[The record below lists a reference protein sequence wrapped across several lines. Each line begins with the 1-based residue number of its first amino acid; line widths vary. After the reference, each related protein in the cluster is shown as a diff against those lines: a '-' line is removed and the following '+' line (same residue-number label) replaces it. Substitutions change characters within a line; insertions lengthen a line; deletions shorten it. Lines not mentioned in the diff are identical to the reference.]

1 MSEPT
6 KEIFVSY
13 PGLIIAILFYIMYPL
28 SLSFI
33 WYNKFEGK
41 IKHILVGAAGFFVS
55 VLILE
60 RIILSILRYIFPN
73 KIFVLI
79 ISLISPGLFEE
90 TARYVCF
97 IILFKNPINRDKKT
111 SISYGIGHGG
121 IEAIYLALNLLLVLI
136 AKDYLIKNGVS
147 ISDLPFLAC
156 IMGAIERFF
165 AVIIHI
171 SLSVVVYK
179 AVNEKKILFYIG
191 AIFYHDLVD
200 LFALLYQSE
209 VINVYL
215 LEIIVAFLSICA
227 AFLAYKL
234 YNTLDNSIDINSEER
249 EKMVEE
255 NKENPDNLVNSA
267 TTENPDNQE
276 NPENP

>member
-73 KIFVLI
+73 KIFVYI

-97 IILFKNPINRDKKT
+97 IILLKNPINRDKIT

-121 IEAIYLALNLLLVLI
+121 IEAIYLALLNLLPILI
-136 AKDYLIKNGVS
+136 AKDYFIKNGDLTND
-147 ISDLPFLAC
+147 ISFLTC

-200 LFALLYQSE
+200 FFALLYQSE
-209 VINVYL
+209 VINIYL
-215 LEIIVAFLSICA
+215 LEIIVAILSVCS
-227 AFLAYKL
+227 AFFAYKL
-234 YNTLDNSIDINSEER
+234 YTSDENISDSEGG
-249 EKMVEE
+249 E
-255 NKENPDNLVNSA
+255 NILPEN
-267 TTENPDNQE
+267 TENPTMNQE
-276 NPENP
+276 NQETPETL

>member
-13 PGLIIAILFYIMYPL
+13 PGLIIAILFYIIYPL

-41 IKHILVGAAGFFVS
+41 IKHILVGAAGFSVS
-55 VLILE
+55 VLLLE
-60 RIILSILRYIFPN
+60 SIILYFLKYIFPN
-73 KIFVLI
+73 KIFVFI

-97 IILFKNPINRDKKT
+97 FILLKNPINKDKKT

-121 IEAIYLALNLLLVLI
+121 IEAIILALFSLLPVLI
-136 AKDYLIKNGVS
+136 AKDYLIKIGS
-147 ISDLPFLAC
+147 LIKDLPFLTC
-156 IMGAIERFF
+156 IIGAIERFF

-191 AIFYHDLVD
+191 AIFFHDLVD
-200 LFALLYQSE
+200 LFAILYQSE
-209 VINVYL
+209 IISIYL
-215 LEIIVAFLSICA
+215 TEIILAVLSVCSAF
-227 AFLAYKL
+227 FAYKL
-234 YNTLDNSIDINSEER
+234 YSSDENNSDSEGR
-249 EKMVEE
+249 ENILPE
-255 NKENPDNLVNSA
+255 N
-267 TTENPDNQE
+267 TENPSKNQE
-276 NPENP
+276 NQETLETP